1 MSNQNTAVTREKG
14 NAAGTGSKVLHVL
27 LLVSFVITMLVP
39 LTGIV
44 VHKLASV
51 LFLLLCI
58 VHAVMFRKQLGWQK
72 FALLGLVL
80 LAFFSGLFGM
90 ILNQYPIIMALHKVI
105 SMACVFFLAIHIFI
119 FRRRIVS
126 C

>member
-1 MSNQNTAVTREKG
+1 
-14 NAAGTGSKVLHVL
+14 
-27 LLVSFVITMLVP
+27 MLVP